1 MIYLN
6 SYAEKA
12 NWSLTIKTNGQEK
25 VSDSRSFH
33 IITSAVMN
41 MFGLLV
47 SGRLVDTSF
56 REVDPTHALI
66 DIVNVD
72 SFNHVVVFLTG
83 AQPFPDGMGGAVYFS
98 WPDPAEI
105 GSVPSWQYLG
115 NISNMKPSAIFKI
128 AKLKVAQQRQNTGEA
143 DHMDFH
149 HSIHH
154 DVLEI

>member
-1 MIYLN
+1 MLLHY
-6 SYAEKA
+6 EK
-12 NWSLTIKTNGQEK
+12 WSLASIINNKGKRSVKFEK
-25 VSDSRSFH
+25 IPRPRPSVRF
-33 IITSAVMN
+33 SAAAMN

-98 WPDPAEI
+98 WPDPAEM
-105 GSVPSWQYLG
+105 GSIPAWQYLG
-115 NISNMKPSAIFKI
+115 NISNVKPSAIFKI

-143 DHMDFH
+143 K
-149 HSIHH
+149 I
-154 DVLEI
+154 

>member
-1 MIYLN
+1 M
-6 SYAEKA
+6 
-12 NWSLTIKTNGQEK
+12 
-25 VSDSRSFH
+25 SDSRNFRAG
-33 IITSAVMN
+33 AVLRLAAAAMN

-105 GSVPSWQYLG
+105 GTVPSWQYLG
-115 NISNMKPSAIFKI
+115 NISNLKPSAIFKI

-143 DHMDFH
+143 NQMM
-149 HSIHH
+149 SKRNG
-154 DVLEI
+154 VAG